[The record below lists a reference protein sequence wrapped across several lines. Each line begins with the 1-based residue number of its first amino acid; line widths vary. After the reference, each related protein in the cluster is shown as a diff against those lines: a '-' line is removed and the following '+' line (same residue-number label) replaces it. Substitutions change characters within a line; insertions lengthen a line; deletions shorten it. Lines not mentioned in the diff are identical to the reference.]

1 MYHIAASIRSKVTR
15 GSSFVVPVYT
25 TSIAVRVYPRYAQQ
39 ATLSLSMFAT
49 GTTLNNSNPPTTSSS
64 NEQRRPF
71 WATRPTEDESTKSSN
86 MINSVDH
93 NVKLAAAVAG
103 LTGEDVDKAVGKTKA
118 KKEKAPKK
126 AATTKM
132 KAKAAADDDDD
143 EDEDDSSSP
152 TLETDYVST
161 NYMSKVISVNN
172 DITQSKAKRIVDE
185 IFDMVIDVRLFSFYS
200 FTMIPYL

>member
-1 MYHIAASIRSKVTR
+1 
-15 GSSFVVPVYT
+15 
-25 TSIAVRVYPRYAQQ
+25 
-39 ATLSLSMFAT
+39 
-49 GTTLNNSNPPTTSSS
+49 
-64 NEQRRPF
+64 
-71 WATRPTEDESTKSSN
+71 

-103 LTGEDVDKAVGKTKA
+103 LTGEDVD
-118 KKEKAPKK
+118 K